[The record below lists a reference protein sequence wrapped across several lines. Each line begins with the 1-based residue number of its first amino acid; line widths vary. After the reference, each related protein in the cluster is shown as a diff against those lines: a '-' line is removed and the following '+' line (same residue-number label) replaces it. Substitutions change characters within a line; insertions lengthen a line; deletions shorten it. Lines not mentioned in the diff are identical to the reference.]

1 MKIRDAKKEDL
12 SNNLLDLYIQGFR
25 YHYNARP
32 DVFGNK
38 TDEQLEN
45 DLLNELN
52 KLNFLIL
59 EDSTIKGYIAY
70 HIKDKH
76 DRILWID
83 QLVIDEKYR
92 KQGYGKELVNKLKEI
107 AKNKKCKKVEL
118 NCWSFNQDAKKMY
131 MHIGFV
137 EQKTTLEIDI

>member
-45 DLLNELN
+45 DLLNELD

-92 KQGYGKELVNKLKEI
+92 KQGYGKKLVNKLKEI
-107 AKNKKCKKVEL
+107 AKNEKCKRVEL
-118 NCWSFNQDAKKMY
+118 NCWSFNQDAKKC
-131 MHIGFV
+131 ICILDLLS
-137 EQKTTLEIDI
+137 KKLR

>member
-45 DLLNELN
+45 DLLNELD
-52 KLNFLIL
+52 KLNF
-59 EDSTIKGYIAY
+59 
-70 HIKDKH
+70 
-76 DRILWID
+76 
-83 QLVIDEKYR
+83 
-92 KQGYGKELVNKLKEI
+92 
-107 AKNKKCKKVEL
+107 
-118 NCWSFNQDAKKMY
+118 
-131 MHIGFV
+131 
-137 EQKTTLEIDI
+137 

>member
-1 MKIRDAKKEDL
+1 M
-12 SNNLLDLYIQGFR
+12 
-25 YHYNARP
+25 
-32 DVFGNK
+32 
-38 TDEQLEN
+38 
-45 DLLNELN
+45 
-52 KLNFLIL
+52 

-107 AKNKKCKKVEL
+107 AKNEKCKRVEL

-131 MHIGFV
+131 MHIGFI